1 MWILFL
7 LIVGAV
13 VVWVLLIGFL
23 AAAAGFALA
32 SLFAGAVALVGAAR
46 TGRRKG

>member
-13 VVWVLLIGFL
+13 VVWVLLIGL
-23 AAAAGFALA
+23 LAAAGFALA